1 MELGKILGT
10 VVATKKHRSLEGLKL
25 LLLQP
30 LDEHLNPLG
39 EPLVSV
45 DMVRAGRG
53 SIVLWVRSREASIAL
68 PQPQSPV
75 DAAVVGIVDS
85 VNLAK
90 QVGS

>member
-1 MELGKILGT
+1 MELGKIIGT
-10 VVATKKHRSLEGLKL
+10 VVATRKDRSLEGLKL

-45 DMVRAGRG
+45 DTVRAGRG

>member
-1 MELGKILGT
+1 MELGKIIGT
-10 VVATKKHRSLEGLKL
+10 VVATRKDSSLEGLKL

-30 LDEHLNPLG
+30 LDERLNPRG

-45 DMVRAGRG
+45 DTVRAGRG

-68 PQPQSPV
+68 PRPHSPV

-85 VNLAK
+85 VNL
-90 QVGS
+90 